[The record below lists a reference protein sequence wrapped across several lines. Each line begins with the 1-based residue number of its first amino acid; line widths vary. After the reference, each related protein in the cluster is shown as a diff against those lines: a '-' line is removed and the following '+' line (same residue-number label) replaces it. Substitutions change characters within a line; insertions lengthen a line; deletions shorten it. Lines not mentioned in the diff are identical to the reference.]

1 MGIHMKSLFY
11 MKLNICVFASTSE
24 NGALIL
30 HFKTII
36 LKTYKNILIYFFH
49 VKAKNLHHPPH
60 PSSWPLWGRRG
71 SNYVNAKLMLNV
83 AHHGQEKK
91 KNFHSIPPRT
101 ALNDNFFLSFYLT
114 EKHQTYVLYQ
124 TFIKKLCKKSVEITL
139 NLWKSNFYLYRQ

>member
-49 VKAKNLHHPPH
+49 VKAKNLHHPPT
-60 PSSWPLWGRRG
+60 
-71 SNYVNAKLMLNV
+71 
-83 AHHGQEKK
+83 
-91 KNFHSIPPRT
+91 PPPGPFGGGGVRT
-101 ALNDNFFLSFYLT
+101 M
-114 EKHQTYVLYQ
+114 
-124 TFIKKLCKKSVEITL
+124 
-139 NLWKSNFYLYRQ
+139 